1 MGKFEEM
8 RPRRRPAYANE
19 KRMQILMR
27 RIRGICDYDKVRKI
41 LKEEA
46 DFSNE
51 QIERALRAYALSAE
65 SLSQR
70 PVGRV

>member
-27 RIRGICDYDKVRKI
+27 RIRGICDYDEVRKI

-46 DFSNE
+46 DSA
-51 QIERALRAYALSAE
+51 ISRSSGLCALSAE